1 MVPFYFIFFYF
12 IVLQRFMLH
21 VLSKF
26 KTKIIAIVYLQICDR
41 GFISELKDI
50 LGSPHL
56 RIRGDGEFAC

>member
-26 KTKIIAIVYLQICDR
+26 KTKTIAIVYLQICDR
-41 GFISELKDI
+41 GFIPELKDI

-56 RIRGDGEFAC
+56 RIRGDCEFAC